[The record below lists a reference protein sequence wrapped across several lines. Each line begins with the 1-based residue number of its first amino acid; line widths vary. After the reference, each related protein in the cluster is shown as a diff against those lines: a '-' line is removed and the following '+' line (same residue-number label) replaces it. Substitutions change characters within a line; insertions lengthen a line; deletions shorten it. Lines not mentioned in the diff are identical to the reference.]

1 MEYQVEAGNRMV
13 KKFLDSLMP
22 SMIEQLGLANSRRAV
37 LVKVTDDQLEEMKGA
52 TLDIAIADCYLV
64 LIKPPKRVTRT
75 SLLDMALTLS
85 HEMVHVRQLAKG
97 MLKYLPNESKMWM
110 GRRYNKKTK
119 YLDMPWELD
128 AFARQEI
135 VLRRA
140 IEL

>member
-1 MEYQVEAGNRMV
+1 MEYQVEAGNRNV
-13 KKFLDSLMP
+13 KKFLDHLMP
-22 SMIEQLGLANSRRAV
+22 SMIEQLGLVNSRRAV
-37 LVKVTDDQLEEMKGA
+37 LVKVTDDQLDGMEGA
-52 TLDIAIADCYLV
+52 TLNIECVDCYLV
-64 LIKPPKRVTRT
+64 LIKPPKRVTNT
-75 SLLDMALTLS
+75 GLLNMALTLS

-97 MLKYLPNESKMWM
+97 MLRYLPNENKMWM

-119 YLDMPWELD
+119 YLDQPWELD